1 MSRVVLFDLDGTLL
15 DSRPAV
21 LAAYAE
27 AASAFE
33 GGAERLAAIPVGEL
47 LAMRVVESGAV
58 IAGAGDAEALVRLYD
73 EAYRLRTYTEVTLYD
88 GVVPML
94 RALVDSGF
102 ALGVVTNKG
111 LSRTPGDVAP
121 LDGGTGGEAL
131 FEVIVTADDS
141 VERKPS
147 PRPMEIALE
156 RGGWRAEDAVYIGD
170 GPHDHESASS
180 AGMAFIGAGW
190 GYYGPDAL
198 SNAGAEH
205 VLETPSALPASI
217 ARLFRVGDTPS
228 A

>member
-27 AASAFE
+27 AALHFE
-33 GGAERLAAIPVGEL
+33 GGAERLASIPVGEL

-58 IAGAGDAEALVRLYD
+58 IAGEGSADAFVQLYD

-94 RALVDSGF
+94 RALADSGF

-121 LDGGTGGEAL
+121 LDGGSGGEAL

-156 RGGWRAEDAVYIGD
+156 RGGWRPEHAVYIGD
-170 GPHDHESASS
+170 GPHDHESATS
-180 AGMAFIGAGW
+180 AGLAFLGAGW

-198 SNAGAEH
+198 SSAGAEH
-205 VLETPSALPASI
+205 VLTTPSALPEAI
-217 ARLFRVGDTPS
+217 DRLFADR
-228 A
+228 